1 MFKSKVTTI
10 IAVAGLVIAVFG
22 STPIGQAASGL
33 VLRKNSV
40 GRAQIKNGAVSG
52 KKIAKDAVTGVNVKD
67 GSLMAA
73 DFKTG
78 QIPTGPTG
86 PKGDKGAKGEPGANG
101 TATAYALV
109 SANGT
114 VDPATAKNIT
124 SANITTVNAAYCIHG
139 LSFTPKNVIAT
150 LASPP
155 TNSDLHIEAGLGP
168 GPCPPGAQLRIFIHT
183 GPGVFMGSAFFLSLN

>member
-1 MFKSKVTTI
+1 MFKSKVPTI
-10 IAVAGLVIAVFG
+10 IAVTALVVAVFG
-22 STPIGQAASGL
+22 STPLGQAASGF
-33 VLRKNSV
+33 VMHKNSV

-52 KKIAKDAVTGVNVKD
+52 KKIAKDAVTSAKVKD
-67 GSLMAA
+67 GSLVAA
-73 DFKTG
+73 DFKAG
-78 QIPTGPTG
+78 QIPAG
-86 PKGDKGAKGEPGANG
+86 PKGDKGEPGANG

-139 LSFTPKNVIAT
+139 LNFTPKNVIAT

-155 TNSDLHIEAGLGP
+155 INSDLHIEAALGP
-168 GPCPPGAQLRIFIHT
+168 GPCPPGAQIRVFIHT